1 MPNPIRPNHRSKV
14 SVPAHPIVTRATPF
28 AIFIASVALSSL
40 IPEFDPPARD
50 LRWLSIFRDA
60 VIVCALAYFW
70 PSYGE
75 LRAPGDTKWHHWLL
89 ALVSGLAV
97 FVVWIHFDHG
107 WAVIGQTRGFDPT
120 DPAGGI
126 EPPLAALRLLGFA
139 LVVPVMEELFW
150 RSFLL
155 RWLDSRDFIAADPRR
170 ASPRALA
177 LSTALFA
184 SEHSLWFAGLIA
196 GLTYNWIY
204 VRTRNLWI
212 PIASHAM
219 TNGALGIWILAT
231 RNWALW

>member
-1 MPNPIRPNHRSKV
+1 MAHANPI
-14 SVPAHPIVTRATPF
+14 ATRATPF

-40 IPEFDPPARD
+40 IPEFDTRSAAWD
-50 LRWLSIFRDA
+50 WRWLSVFRDA

-75 LRAPGDTKWHHWLL
+75 LRAPGATKWHHWVL
-89 ALVSGLAV
+89 AFVSGLAV
-97 FVVWIHFDHG
+97 FAIWIRFDHG
-107 WAVIGQTRGFDPT
+107 WAVIGQTEGFDPT
-120 DPAGGI
+120 GAGGRI
-126 EPPLAALRLLGFA
+126 DLPLASLRLLGVA

-170 ASPRALA
+170 ASPRAFV
-177 LSTALFA
+177 LSMALFA
-184 SEHSLWFAGLIA
+184 SEHSLWFAGLMA

-204 VRTRNLWI
+204 VRTRNLWV
-212 PIASHAM
+212 PIASHAV
-219 TNGALGIWILAT
+219 TNGALGVWILAT